1 MVAGD
6 DILQGGQ
13 LPSGFIEML
22 FKAGDAANLLI

>member
-22 FKAGDAANLLI
+22 FKAGVMLPTY